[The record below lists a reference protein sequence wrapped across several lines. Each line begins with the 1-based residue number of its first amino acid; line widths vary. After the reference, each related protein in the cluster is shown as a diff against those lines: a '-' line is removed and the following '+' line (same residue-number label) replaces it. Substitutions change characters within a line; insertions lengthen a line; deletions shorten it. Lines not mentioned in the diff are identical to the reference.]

1 MASGNIPYQCKH
13 FKNNCVNPFQVLTN
27 TAKCFPRMD
36 CSEILF
42 SLTNKNSN
50 KVFASEKKNPLIA
63 NALSSGL
70 YVFSVFVLFTTYLVL
85 LVEFH
90 K

>member
-1 MASGNIPYQCKH
+1 MASGNIPYQCKN
-13 FKNNCVNPFQVLTN
+13 FKNNCVNPFQVLTS

-50 KVFASEKKNPLIA
+50 KVFASEKKKTFDCKCFIIRPVCFFCICTVHN
-63 NALSSGL
+63 LSGAIS
-70 YVFSVFVLFTTYLVL
+70 
-85 LVEFH
+85 
-90 K
+90 

>member
-1 MASGNIPYQCKH
+1 MASGNIPYQSKH

-36 CSEILF
+36 CSETLF

-50 KVFASEKKNPLIA
+50 KVFASEKKITLIA

-70 YVFSVFVLFTTYLVL
+70 YLFSAFVLFTTYLML
-85 LVEFH
+85 LVELH

>member
-50 KVFASEKKNPLIA
+50 KVFASEKKNYFDCKFLIIRPVSFFCICTVH
-63 NALSSGL
+63 NLSDALS
-70 YVFSVFVLFTTYLVL
+70 
-85 LVEFH
+85 
-90 K
+90 